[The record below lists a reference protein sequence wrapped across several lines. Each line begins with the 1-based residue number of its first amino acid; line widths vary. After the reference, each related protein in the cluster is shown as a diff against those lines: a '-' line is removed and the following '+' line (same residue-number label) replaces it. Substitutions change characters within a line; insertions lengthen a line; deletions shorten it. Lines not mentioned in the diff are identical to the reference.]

1 MRHITIVL
9 LPFTLV
15 LSGCGGGVTSPTAPA
30 DLDLAPTAS
39 LTALAEDGRPIAAR
53 CEASFGPAELLAP
66 GVLRQV
72 DTGTCQMS
80 HLGRVEFHSDKVIR
94 LAAGTQTTSATF
106 TAANGDVLRATG
118 TGTNTLARP
127 VLVRFTMNMTFV
139 GGTGR
144 FANASGNALVEGEA
158 SLANGTS
165 WLRLDGAVAF
175 DASDRGVAGR

>member
-1 MRHITIVL
+1 MRPITVL
-9 LPFTLV
+9 LIPFTLA
-15 LSGCGGGVTSPTAPA
+15 LGGCAGGVTSPTAPA
-30 DLDLAPTAS
+30 GQDLAPGASMTAV
-39 LTALAEDGRPIAAR
+39 AQDGRPITAR

-72 DTGTCQMS
+72 DTGTCQMA

-94 LAAGTQTTSATF
+94 LAAGTQTTNATF

-127 VLVRFTMNMTFV
+127 GLVRFTMNMTFV

-144 FANASGNALVEGEA
+144 FAGATGNALVEGEA

-165 WLRLDGAVAF
+165 WLRLAGAVTF
-175 DASDRGVAGR
+175 DASDRSVARR